1 VPNPE
6 RSSRPEDRSSDPE
19 AFGGRSPILVTGVHR
34 SGTNWMASSLRASGE
49 VIYISEPLN
58 ILQSPSFFEFSL
70 ENWYTYINEANEGRF
85 LESYRA
91 AFRFHLETVSE
102 IRRLRSFEGSV
113 RLGKRWLKF
122 LIGRV
127 QSRRPLVRDPFAVFS
142 APWFV
147 RRLGCRVV
155 VIVRHPAAF
164 VSSLKKLGW
173 TFDFRHLLRQ
183 PALMDD
189 RLAMFRGEME
199 AALRAPDDVVR
210 QASLL
215 WRVVYRN
222 VDDYRAVPGLHVVRH
237 EDLSLD
243 PLREYASL
251 YETLGLSFTNDAKRA
266 IARLTSEDNPE
277 EVTLAKPYSVR
288 LDSRS
293 NLEHWKRRLERAEID
308 RVRDLTFDVAP
319 SYYSDDDWAL

>member
-1 VPNPE
+1 VPNPD
-6 RSSRPEDRSSDPE
+6 RSSRQEDRSSDPG
-19 AFGGRSPILVTGVHR
+19 AVGRSPILVTGVHR

-58 ILQSPSFFEFSL
+58 ILQSPSFFEFPL
-70 ENWYTYINEANEGRF
+70 ENWYTYINEANEGLF
-85 LESYRA
+85 LDSYRS
-91 AFRFHLETVSE
+91 AFRFHLETARE
-102 IRRLRSFEGSV
+102 IRKLRSVEASV
-113 RLGKRWLKF
+113 RLGKRWLKYVV
-122 LIGRV
+122 GRL

-142 APWFV
+142 GPWFV

-164 VSSLKKLGW
+164 VSSLKRLGW

-183 PALMDD
+183 PELMAD
-189 RLAMFRGEME
+189 RLAEFRGEME
-199 AALRAPDDVVR
+199 AALRTPDDVVR

-222 VDDYRAVPGLHVVRH
+222 VDDYRALPGVHVVRH

-243 PLREYASL
+243 PVRQYARL
-251 YETLGLSFTNDAKRA
+251 YDTVGLSFTSDAKRT
-266 IARLTSEDNPE
+266 IAGSTGEDNPK

-288 LDSRS
+288 LDSRA

-308 RVRDLTFDVAP
+308 RVRELTFDVAP

>member
-6 RSSRPEDRSSDPE
+6 RSSRPENRSSDPE

-70 ENWYTYINEANEGRF
+70 ENWYTYINEANEGPF

-102 IRRLRSFEGSV
+102 IRKLRSFEGSV
-113 RLGKRWLKF
+113 RLGKRWLKY

-183 PALMDD
+183 PALMDG

-243 PLREYASL
+243 PVREYERL
-251 YETLGLSFTNDAKRA
+251 YETLGLSFTSDAKRA

-288 LDSRS
+288 LDSRA

>member
-1 VPNPE
+1 MPNPE

-19 AFGGRSPILVTGVHR
+19 ASRGRSPILVTGVHR

-58 ILQSPSFFEFSL
+58 ILQSPSFFEFPL
-70 ENWYTYINEANEGRF
+70 ENWYTYINEANEGLF
-85 LESYRA
+85 LESYRS
-91 AFRFHLETVSE
+91 AFGFHLETARE
-102 IRRLRSFEGSV
+102 IRKLRSAEASV
-113 RLGKRWLKF
+113 RLGKRWLKY
-122 LIGRV
+122 LLGRL

-142 APWFV
+142 GPWFAQ
-147 RRLGCRVV
+147 RLGCRVV

-164 VSSLKKLGW
+164 VSSLKRLGW

-183 PALMDD
+183 PALMAD
-189 RLAMFRGEME
+189 RLAEFRGEME

-222 VDDYRAVPGLHVVRH
+222 VDDYRGVTGLHVVRH

-243 PLREYASL
+243 PVQEYARL
-251 YETLGLSFTNDAKRA
+251 YEILGLSFTSDAKRA
-266 IARLTSEDNPE
+266 IAGSTGEDNPK
-277 EVTLAKPYSVR
+277 EVTLAKPFSVR
-288 LDSRS
+288 LDSRA

-308 RVRDLTFDVAP
+308 RVRELTSDVAP
-319 SYYSDDDWAL
+319 SYYSDDDWAF